1 MECLHRTKEV
11 SPAGEVGYVLDFEA
25 DHFLLHQSITHQL
38 TLSISQTP
46 SSQTLI
52 PRRYL
57 TSLFQYDAN
66 VHFTRQIA
74 RAKEIKTHFLQ
85 KQAHE
90 SKDARKAAERGATG
104 AIVSLGLVEEEG
116 SGGGGK

>member
-1 MECLHRTKEV
+1 M
-11 SPAGEVGYVLDFEA
+11 
-25 DHFLLHQSITHQL
+25 
-38 TLSISQTP
+38 
-46 SSQTLI
+46 LI
-52 PRRYL
+52 QRRYL
-57 TSLFQYDAN
+57 TLLSQHVTNLHY
-66 VHFTRQIA
+66 TRQIA

-116 SGGGGK
+116 SGGGK

>member
-1 MECLHRTKEV
+1 MQC
-11 SPAGEVGYVLDFEA
+11 
-25 DHFLLHQSITHQL
+25 
-38 TLSISQTP
+38 
-46 SSQTLI
+46 
-52 PRRYL
+52 RYL
-57 TSLFQYDAN
+57 IALSRYIPLP
-66 VHFTRQIA
+66 HFARQIA

-116 SGGGGK
+116 SGGGK